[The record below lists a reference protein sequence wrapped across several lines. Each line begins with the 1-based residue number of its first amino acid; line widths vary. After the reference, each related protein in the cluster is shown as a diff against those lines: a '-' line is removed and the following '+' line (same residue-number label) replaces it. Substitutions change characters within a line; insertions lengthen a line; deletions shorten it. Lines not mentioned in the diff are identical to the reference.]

1 MSIRWT
7 KGEIEIRRIVR
18 NNNALAGVVE
28 ALLLVALVAIILSI
42 IQLQYIPI
50 IMEQKES
57 EHMDVVENQ
66 FSNLKSVIEIQSVMG
81 VTESSTPVAYSPMSS
96 PITLGSKELPYFISS
111 RSVGQVDVT
120 DIDEAGDNKIN
131 IQPMTISEYSNGIP
145 LTSIVY
151 TADNA
156 YIDDRSYILEGGGI
170 ILTQNSGTGEV
181 GRVSPAITVQNRSQ
195 DGYIK
200 IYYVIP
206 VFVVAGGKDNDA
218 GYKDTYVRTNYSSH
232 DTHSGVVS
240 FINIVSEHI
249 IGWEDFLLDNSTGLL
264 YEYYHNGYI
273 TVSET
278 SNSIR
283 IEPGTKEIRVEIT
296 VVKIGVQVGAGIV

>member
-1 MSIRWT
+1 M
-7 KGEIEIRRIVR
+7 KGEIKTRRIIR
-18 NNNALAGVVE
+18 SNNALAGVVE

-42 IQLQYIPI
+42 IQLNYIPV

-57 EHMDVVENQ
+57 DHMDTVENQ

-81 VTESSTPVAYSPMSS
+81 VTESSTPAAYSSMSS

-111 RSVGQVDVT
+111 RSVGQINVV

-131 IQPMTISEYSNGIP
+131 IQPMSIPEYSDGIP
-145 LTSIVY
+145 LTSVIY
-151 TADNA
+151 NAENA

-170 ILTQNSGTGEV
+170 ILNQTVGGSRREV
-181 GRVSPAITVQNRSQ
+181 GRVTPAITVQNRSQ
-195 DGYIK
+195 DGYIR

-206 VFVVAGGKDNDA
+206 VFVVVGDKDSDA

-232 DTHSGVVS
+232 DTHSGTAS
-240 FINIVSEHI
+240 FINIVSDHI
-249 IGWEDFLLDNSTGLL
+249 DAWEDFLLDNSTGLL
-264 YEYYHNGYI
+264 YEYYDNGYI
-273 TVSET
+273 TASET

-283 IEPGTKEIRVEIT
+283 IEPGTKDIRVEIT
-296 VVKIGVQVGAGIV
+296 VVKIGVQVGVGVIFS

>member
-1 MSIRWT
+1 M
-7 KGEIEIRRIVR
+7 KGEIIRS
-18 NNNALAGVVE
+18 NDALAGVVE

-42 IQLQYIPI
+42 IQLNYIPI

-57 EHMDVVENQ
+57 DHMDTVENQ
-66 FSNLKSVIEIQSVMG
+66 FSNLKSVIEIQSAMG

-111 RSVGQVDVT
+111 RSVGQVDVI

-131 IQPMTISEYSNGIP
+131 IQPMSIPEYADGIP

-151 TADNA
+151 NAYNA

-170 ILTQNSGTGEV
+170 ILNQTVGGSRREV

-206 VFVVAGGKDNDA
+206 VFVVVGDKDNDA
-218 GYKDTYVRTNYSSH
+218 GYKDTYVRTNYSTH
-232 DTHSGVVS
+232 DTHSGTAS
-240 FINIVSEHI
+240 FINIVSNHI
-249 IGWEDFLLDNSTGLL
+249 DAWEDFLLDNSTGLL
-264 YEYYHNGYI
+264 YEYYDNGYI
-273 TVSET
+273 TASET
-278 SNSIR
+278 SSSIR
-283 IEPGTKEIRVEIT
+283 IEPGTKDIRVEIT
-296 VVKIGVQVGAGIV
+296 VVKIGVQVGVGVIFS

>member
-1 MSIRWT
+1 M
-7 KGEIEIRRIVR
+7 KIRRIVK
-18 NNNALAGVVE
+18 NNNALAGVIE

-42 IQLQYIPI
+42 IQLNYIPV

-57 EHMDVVENQ
+57 DHMDVVENQ
-66 FSNLKSVIEIQSVMG
+66 FSNLKSVVEIQSVMG
-81 VTESSTPVAYSPMSS
+81 ITESSTPAAYSPMSS

-111 RSVGQVDVT
+111 RSLGQVNVI
-120 DIDEAGDNKIN
+120 DIDEASDNKIN
-131 IQPMTISEYSNGIP
+131 IQPMTISEYSDGIP

-170 ILTQNSGTGEV
+170 ILDQTVGNSVREV

-206 VFVVAGGKDNDA
+206 VFVVAGGKDNNA

-232 DTHSGVVS
+232 DTHSGTAS
-240 FINIVSEHI
+240 FISIVSDHI
-249 IGWEDFLLDNSTGLL
+249 DAWDDFLLDNSTGLL
-264 YEYYHNGYI
+264 YEYYNNGYI
-273 TVSET
+273 TASKT

-296 VVKIGVQVGAGIV
+296 VVKVGVQVGAGVIFS

>member
-1 MSIRWT
+1 M
-7 KGEIEIRRIVR
+7 
-18 NNNALAGVVE
+18 AGVVE

-50 IMEQKES
+50 IMEHKES

-111 RSVGQVDVT
+111 RSIGQVNVI
-120 DIDEAGDNKIN
+120 DINEADDNKIN
-131 IQPMTISEYSNGIP
+131 IQPMTISEYSDGIP

-151 TADNA
+151 SANNA
-156 YIDDRSYILEGGGI
+156 YIDDRSYILEGGGN
-170 ILTQNSGTGEV
+170 ILNQTVSGNRREV
-181 GRVSPAITVQNRSQ
+181 GRVSPAITVENRSQ

-206 VFVVAGGKDNDA
+206 VFVVFGDKDTDA
-218 GYKDTYVRTNYSSH
+218 GYKDTYVRTNYSRH
-232 DTHSGVVS
+232 DTHSGTAS
-240 FINIVSEHI
+240 FINIVSDHI
-249 IGWEDFLLDNSTGLL
+249 DAWEDFLLDNSTGLL
-264 YEYYHNGYI
+264 YEYSNNGYI
-273 TVSET
+273 TTSET

-296 VVKIGVQVGAGIV
+296 VVKIGVQVGVGVVQ